1 MTVRIWGNA
10 TRRLMELGTL
20 NCDDSVFVVAMS
32 LGNPFLVV
40 VAGGASVCVHP

>member
-1 MTVRIWGNA
+1 
-10 TRRLMELGTL
+10 MELGTL